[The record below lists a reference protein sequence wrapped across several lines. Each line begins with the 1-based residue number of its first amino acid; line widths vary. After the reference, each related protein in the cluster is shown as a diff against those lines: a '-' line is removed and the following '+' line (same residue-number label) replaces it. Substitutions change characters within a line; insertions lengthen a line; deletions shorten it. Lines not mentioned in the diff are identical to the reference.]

1 MRFLRLATILLLV
14 LFSRPLMA
22 MDQSPLE
29 EQQYQSAL
37 YLFRTGDYLSS
48 SELSK
53 GLLNTPLK
61 ERDKDKVLLLLRL
74 SDLKM
79 QVREDYLNFTGQSPS
94 LDIYLQS
101 MLLDTLYKMREYE
114 EVMPLGKLLNSGAS
128 RYFEGMGLLQLN
140 RLEEATVA
148 LSKVSAGDRFYPHA
162 MISLAQIEVMKQDLK
177 AAEGYLKGLLSS
189 PSIKGDGLTER
200 VRILL
205 GQVLFERGLFPDAV
219 KEFSRVSLDS
229 PIYGEAAI
237 GQAWSLM
244 RRGDYKRVIPTLELI
259 NSYPPYDAVEREAMM
274 ILGYCFLKLGRVE
287 EAREHYQQLL
297 DNINLTEGRLEEMID
312 DSSIRQRY
320 TSILLEG
327 ASSLT
332 GEEQYYLS
340 VIKSDPTISDISR
353 EYEALATL
361 KTAFLKKEREAA
373 EKEAY
378 LGNRI
383 SGLEERLRR
392 IEEDTDR
399 SKKTLLAVKVNE
411 RRRFYVEGLDM
422 NDIAYFATNTCAYWE
437 WKLGRKVDDETKRLV
452 IIIMRDWIERGRPEC
467 RNPLYICHI
476 LSFFNPMWK
485 MEEKPEEIREVVRVI
500 ERISNDLMNIRKG
513 EKTHFESMLPGAR
526 EKVSE
531 IISRDKENIK
541 KLGEIREKLRKSIQ
555 ETGKGSEE
563 SLARLEMRIKERLLK
578 NRYELT
584 DFKASITTW
593 LDAAAK
599 SDLAKEGT
607 K

>member
-29 EQQYQSAL
+29 EQQYQRAL
-37 YLFRTGDYLSS
+37 YLFRTGDYLST

-61 ERDKDKVLLLLRL
+61 ERDRVLLLLRL

-79 QVREDYLNFTGQSPS
+79 QTREDYLNLTGQAPS
-94 LDIYLQS
+94 LDIYFQS

-114 EVMPLGKLLNSGAS
+114 EVIPLGKLLNSGAS
-128 RYFEGMGLLQLN
+128 HYFEGMSLLQLN

-148 LSKVSAGDRFYPHA
+148 LSKVSAGDRFYPYA
-162 MISLAQIEVMKQDLK
+162 VISLAQIEVMKRDLK

-189 PSIKGDGLTER
+189 PSIKGDGLNER
-200 VRILL
+200 VHILL
-205 GQVLFERGLFPDAV
+205 GQVLFERGLFPEAV
-219 KEFSRVSLDS
+219 KEFSQVSLDS
-229 PIYGEAAI
+229 PLYAEAAI

-244 RRGDYKRVIPTLELI
+244 RQGDYKRVIPILKLI
-259 NSYPPYDAVEREAMM
+259 KLYPPYDAVEREAMM
-274 ILGYCFLKLGRVE
+274 ILGYCFLKLGWVE
-287 EAREHYQQLL
+287 EAREHYQQLMG
-297 DNINLTEGRLEEMID
+297 NINLTEGRLEEMIG

-327 ASSLT
+327 ASSST

-340 VIKSDPTISDISR
+340 VIKSDPTISDILR
-353 EYEALATL
+353 EYEALAIL
-361 KTAFLKKEREAA
+361 KTAFLRKEREAA

-378 LGNRI
+378 IWNRI
-383 SGLEERLRR
+383 SGLEERLRK
-392 IEEDTDR
+392 IEEEASQTKNILL
-399 SKKTLLAVKVNE
+399 SIMGKMKKRPSGELGVNE
-411 RRRFYVEGLDM
+411 LTYFVDEIGKYWKEATGHEASNEARRL
-422 NDIAYFATNTCAYWE
+422 I
-437 WKLGRKVDDETKRLV
+437 LLV
-452 IIIMRDWIERGRPEC
+452 MMDWVERGRPEC
-467 RNPLYICHI
+467 SSPFYICQI
-476 LSFFNPMWK
+476 LNIFVRKAEINLKDMRETAK
-485 MEEKPEEIREVVRVI
+485 IIEAIEKDVTK
-500 ERISNDLMNIRKG
+500 IRKKENTG
-513 EKTHFESMLPGAR
+513 VESLYLDAR
-526 EKVSE
+526 EKVGTK
-531 IISRDKENIK
+531 IKKDKENIK

-555 ETGKGSEE
+555 ETEKGSEE
-563 SLARLEMRIKERLLK
+563 SLASLEMRIKERLLK

-599 SDLAKEGT
+599 
-607 K
+607 

>member
-1 MRFLRLATILLLV
+1 
-14 LFSRPLMA
+14 MA
-22 MDQSPLE
+22 IAQSPLE
-29 EQQYQSAL
+29 EQQYQRAL

-61 ERDKDKVLLLLRL
+61 ERDKDKALLLLRL

-101 MLLDTLYKMREYE
+101 ILLDTLYKMREYE

-140 RLEEATVA
+140 NLEEATVA
-148 LSKVSAGDRFYPHA
+148 LSKVSAGDRFYPYA

-200 VRILL
+200 ARILL
-205 GQVLFERGLFPDAV
+205 GQVLFERGLFPEAV

-229 PIYGEAAI
+229 PLYGEAAI

-244 RRGDYKRVIPTLELI
+244 RRGDYKRVIPTLKLI
-259 NSYPPYDAVEREAMM
+259 KSYPPYDAVEREAMM

-361 KTAFLKKEREAA
+361 KTAFFKKERESA

-378 LGNRI
+378 LGNKI
-383 SGLEERLRR
+383 SGLEERLRK
-392 IEEDTDR
+392 IEEGTDR
-399 SKKTLLAVKVNE
+399 SKRILLAIKGKE
-411 RRRFYVEGLDM
+411 GQRFSIEGFDM
-422 NDIAYFATNTCAYWE
+422 NDITYFATNTFSYWE
-437 WKLGRKVDDETKRLV
+437 WTLGRKVDDETKRLV
-452 IIIMRDWIERGRPEC
+452 ILIMRYWIESGRPEC

-485 MEEKPEEIREVVRVI
+485 MEEKPEEIRDIIWII

-563 SLARLEMRIKERLLK
+563 SLASLEMRINERLLK

-593 LDAAAK
+593 LDAANNTE
-599 SDLAKEGT
+599 LAKEGT

>member
-22 MDQSPLE
+22 IAQSPLE
-29 EQQYQSAL
+29 EQQYQRAL

-61 ERDKDKVLLLLRL
+61 ERDKDKALLLLRL

-101 MLLDTLYKMREYE
+101 ILLDTLYKMREYE

-140 RLEEATVA
+140 NLEEATVA
-148 LSKVSAGDRFYPHA
+148 LSKVSAGDRFYPYA

-200 VRILL
+200 ARILL
-205 GQVLFERGLFPDAV
+205 GQVLFERGLFPEAV

-229 PIYGEAAI
+229 PLYGEAAI

-244 RRGDYKRVIPTLELI
+244 RRGDYKRVIPTLKLI
-259 NSYPPYDAVEREAMM
+259 KSYPPYDAVEREAMM

-361 KTAFLKKEREAA
+361 KTAFFKKERESA

-378 LGNRI
+378 LGNKI
-383 SGLEERLRR
+383 SGLEERLRK
-392 IEEDTDR
+392 IEEGTDR
-399 SKKTLLAVKVNE
+399 SKRILLAIKGKE
-411 RRRFYVEGLDM
+411 GQRFSIEGFDM
-422 NDIAYFATNTCAYWE
+422 NDITYFATNTFSYWE
-437 WKLGRKVDDETKRLV
+437 WTLGRKVDDETKRLV
-452 IIIMRDWIERGRPEC
+452 ILIMRYWIESGRPEC

-485 MEEKPEEIREVVRVI
+485 MEEKPEEIRDIIWII

-563 SLARLEMRIKERLLK
+563 SLASLEMRINERLLK

-593 LDAAAK
+593 LDAANNTE
-599 SDLAKEGT
+599 LAKEGT